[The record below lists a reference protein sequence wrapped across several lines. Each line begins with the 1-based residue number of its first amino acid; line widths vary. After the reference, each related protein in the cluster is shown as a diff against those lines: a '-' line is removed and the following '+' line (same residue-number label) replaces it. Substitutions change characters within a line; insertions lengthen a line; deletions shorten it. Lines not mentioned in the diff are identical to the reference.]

1 MYIIIDMKW
10 YIETSKLRM
19 QQSYTFK
26 NMRKKND
33 AIILLKICMQC
44 YVVQKKKIDLYIGL
58 INVDR
63 IF

>member
-1 MYIIIDMKW
+1 
-10 YIETSKLRM
+10 M

-26 NMRKKND
+26 NTRKKND
-33 AIILLKICMQC
+33 AIILSKISMQY

>member
-1 MYIIIDMKW
+1 MKW

-44 YVVQKKKIDLYIGL
+44 YVVQKKKKIDLYIGL

>member
-1 MYIIIDMKW
+1 MKW
-10 YIETSKLRM
+10 YIEISKLRM

-33 AIILLKICMQC
+33 AIIFSKISMQY

>member
-1 MYIIIDMKW
+1 MKW
-10 YIETSKLRM
+10 YIEISKLRM

-26 NMRKKND
+26 NTRKKND
-33 AIILLKICMQC
+33 AIIFSKISMQY